1 MRTQMT
7 HSLIGTLAELMIL
20 NNMTDE
26 SIVAVDTRR
35 LHRWIAHCAIAILW
49 MMVCGEIDKKTI
61 LGELHND
68 KRLSE
73 RSRNFL
79 IRQLEDDMDE
89 IKQRL
94 HDTMIH

>member
-1 MRTQMT
+1 MRTQMA

-26 SIVAVDTRR
+26 SIVAVDTRH

-49 MMVCGEIDKKTI
+49 LMVCGEIDRNTI
-61 LGELHND
+61 LGELNND
-68 KRLSE
+68 KRLSD

-79 IRQLEDDMDE
+79 IRQLEDGMDE
-89 IKQRL
+89 IKRRL
-94 HDTMIH
+94 HDTRIH